1 MASLTVTV
9 KETIKKITEKDTRWN
24 FFMLLGDFILWGTA
38 FALIEPRTVAPD
50 FVGQLTDSQEIVG
63 LSSVIFG
70 SVWLVPQLFAG
81 RIIGGA
87 ERKQPWLFW
96 PSVPVRVTMLI
107 VGVII
112 MALGMANPGAILIVF
127 LIGLALMGFGDGLT
141 SVAWGDMLGSSIS
154 DRLRGWLMSLGSV
167 GTSLTVLLIS
177 RPIVEA
183 FVNSETLEFP
193 NNYAVLFM
201 ISSAI
206 LLPTLILFSLVREK
220 PSPTDEDNASWA
232 AYGRSLIRILKEDA
246 PYRRF
251 MITRIMRA
259 FAMFASGFYIGY
271 ITSEVG
277 FERENVIAE
286 SLALL
291 TAGKVLMALLNGRI
305 LAKSG
310 TRLVIVLSALQNTA
324 YMALMLLTP
333 ALGITAIRLVYFFM
347 GMQDATIMSG
357 YFAWSIEYAPDNKRP
372 VYIGLTNTASLVSSF
387 APVLGGFILERSSYP
402 AIFALG
408 LGAAVIVLA
417 LALSLVEPRR
427 AKMKR

>member
-1 MASLTVTV
+1 
-9 KETIKKITEKDTRWN
+9 
-24 FFMLLGDFILWGTA
+24 
-38 FALIEPRTVAPD
+38 
-50 FVGQLTDSQEIVG
+50 
-63 LSSVIFG
+63 
-70 SVWLVPQLFAG
+70 
-81 RIIGGA
+81 
-87 ERKQPWLFW
+87 
-96 PSVPVRVTMLI
+96 
-107 VGVII
+107 
-112 MALGMANPGAILIVF
+112 
-127 LIGLALMGFGDGLT
+127 
-141 SVAWGDMLGSSIS
+141 
-154 DRLRGWLMSLGSV
+154 
-167 GTSLTVLLIS
+167 
-177 RPIVEA
+177 
-183 FVNSETLEFP
+183 
-193 NNYAVLFM
+193 
-201 ISSAI
+201 
-206 LLPTLILFSLVREK
+206 
-220 PSPTDEDNASWA
+220 
-232 AYGRSLIRILKEDA
+232 
-246 PYRRF
+246 

-277 FERENVIAE
+277 FERESVIAE

-305 LAKSG
+305 LSKSG

-333 ALGITAIRLVYFFM
+333 ALGITAVRLVYFFM

-408 LGAAVIVLA
+408 LGAAVIVLV

-427 AKMKR
+427 AKMKG